1 MAISRQSRHAGLLVA
16 ATLAMLFI
24 GSADAWCKEGTKDC
38 DYNHKNG
45 CETNVLYDVKNCG
58 DCGNKCACGPYAVPK
73 CNKGR
78 CEFSCKAGWA
88 NCNNDWKDGCEKDV
102 GKDVFNCGG
111 CGKKCECGPNAIAKC
126 SGGKCQYTCK
136 WGWANCN
143 GDWKD
148 GCEKDVSKDLYNC
161 GACGN
166 KCECGPY
173 ASAKCSGGKC
183 QYTCKW
189 GWANCNGDWKDGC
202 EKDVGSDVNNC
213 GGCGNKCPQPKYFG
227 GEATCKN
234 GKCGDQCK
242 KGMKFDAHKKCCVR
256 SY

>member
-1 MAISRQSRHAGLLVA
+1 MDLFRHVHA
-16 ATLAMLFI
+16 

-126 SGGKCQYTCK
+126 NGGRCQYSCK
-136 WGWANCN
+136 A
-143 GDWKD
+143 
-148 GCEKDVSKDLYNC
+148 
-161 GACGN
+161 
-166 KCECGPY
+166 
-173 ASAKCSGGKC
+173 
-183 QYTCKW
+183 

-234 GKCGDQCK
+234 GKCRDQCK

-256 SY
+256 RY